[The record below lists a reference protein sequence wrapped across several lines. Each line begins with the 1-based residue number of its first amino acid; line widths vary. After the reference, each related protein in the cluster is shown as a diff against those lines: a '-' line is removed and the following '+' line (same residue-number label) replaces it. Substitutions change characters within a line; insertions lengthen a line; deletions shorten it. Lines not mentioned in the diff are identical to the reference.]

1 MDAATLI
8 QIALGGILLGGL
20 YALVAFGLSLIYGVA
35 RILNF
40 AHGTLLA
47 VGGVAA
53 SGIFAATGWNPLLIM
68 LMLIP
73 VLGLFGYF
81 FYDQLLRPLTR
92 RNHFE
97 YTVGSVLVTVGALLI
112 LSDVAALIA
121 GPAPTN
127 IPLNF
132 DAIEI
137 GDVIVSTTQ
146 AWILAGI
153 VVFTVALHLYI
164 KRSWFG
170 RAMRAVTQDH
180 TGATICGVRADMVH
194 ALTFAFGSG
203 IVAIAA
209 VLYAILFP
217 VDPYIG
223 FSLTVKAF
231 TIIILGGIGNLM
243 GALFAGIFLGLAE
256 GFTSFFWATQWAPAI
271 SIILLLVILVVFPQ
285 GFGRRRAA

>member
-1 MDAATLI
+1 MDAAI
-8 QIALGGILLGGL
+8 IAQIALGGILIGGL

-53 SGIFAATGWNPLLIM
+53 SGIFAATAWNPLLIM
-68 LMLIP
+68 LMLVP
-73 VLGLFGYF
+73 VLAVFGYI
-81 FYDQLLRPLTR
+81 FYDRLLQPLTR

-112 LSDVAALIA
+112 LSDVAAWLA
-121 GPAPTN
+121 GPAPRN
-127 IPLNF
+127 IPISFEVLEF
-132 DAIEI
+132 
-137 GDVIVSTTQ
+137 GGVLVTTAQ

-153 VVFTVALHLYI
+153 AVFTVALHFYI
-164 KRSWFG
+164 KKSWFG

-180 TGATICGVRADMVH
+180 TGATICGVRADRVH

-203 IVAIAA
+203 IVAVAA
-209 VLYAILFP
+209 VLYSMMFP
-217 VDPYIG
+217 VDPYMG
-223 FSLTVKAF
+223 FALTVKAF
-231 TIIILGGIGNLM
+231 TIIILGGIGNLV
-243 GALFAGIFLGLAE
+243 GALIAGIFLGLAE

-271 SIILLLVILVVFPQ
+271 SIFLLLVILVIFPQ
-285 GFGRRRAA
+285 GFGMRKRP